1 MIPKT
6 EEVIDSFGING
17 FDPHSFKIS
26 HLDKIDK
33 KIISTMMKEY
43 GRRLLDH
50 VADKCTDDWGNG
62 FTLIEQ
68 DEILKIKDE
77 L

>member
-50 VADKCTDDWGNG
+50 VAEQSIVYRNFDVIDKT
-62 FTLIEQ
+62 TVLQ
-68 DEILKIKDE
+68 IKDE